1 MNRPF
6 KAVSDSI
13 CLTRIV
19 KSADAIPASGAL
31 RKTKSMLI
39 VLVALAVVFSLAGE
53 MAYGYFADRYEVN
66 WVRPELSEHAAIVRA
81 ARGRLRPKT
90 SFESERQMN
99 ETFKVASDRAC

>member
-1 MNRPF
+1 
-6 KAVSDSI
+6 
-13 CLTRIV
+13 
-19 KSADAIPASGAL
+19 
-31 RKTKSMLI
+31 MLI

-66 WVRPELSEHAAIVRA
+66 WLRPELAEHAAIVRA